1 MIATIIYKELFF
13 TVEKKGP
20 TMKAWIGKT
29 QKNRVVIVAGVR
41 TPFAKAGTKL
51 KGCSAVH
58 LGVSAVREVMARA
71 EWLCENVDEVVLG
84 NAGTPVDAAN
94 ISRVVALRAGF
105 PEATPAYTVHRNC
118 ASAMEA
124 IAQGCLKIG
133 AGLAETMVVGGTESM
148 SNMPLIF
155 GEEMKELFATLTF
168 SKSQVE
174 KLEKLTHFRPQWLKP
189 VVSIMEGLTDPISGM
204 NMGETAEILARDFHL
219 TRQMQDTF
227 AVKSHQKTIEAQKIG
242 KLKEEIAPI
251 VLEPDYKEMFES
263 DNGPRDGQSM
273 ASLAKLKPFFDR
285 ENGTVTAG
293 NACPITDGAVALLL
307 MSEEKAKAEG
317 REILGTIAGF
327 TFSGCEP
334 KRMGMGPIYSS
345 ASLLDEM
352 GMDFS
357 EVGLVELN
365 EAFAAQVLAN
375 QMAWNSDKYA
385 QEKLGRKKALGELRD
400 DILNV
405 NGGAI
410 ALGHPVGATGGR
422 LVITLLN
429 EMKRRKVAKGL
440 ATLCIGGG
448 QGAAFLLERN

>member
-1 MIATIIYKELFF
+1 
-13 TVEKKGP
+13 
-20 TMKAWIGKT
+20 MKAWIGKT
-29 QKNRVVIVAGVR
+29 QRSRVAVVAGVR

-58 LGVSAVREVMARA
+58 LGVTAVREVMARA
-71 EWLCENVDEVVLG
+71 ELDVTQIDEVVMG
-84 NAGTPVDAAN
+84 NAGTPADAAN
-94 ISRVVALRAGF
+94 ISRVIALRAGF

-133 AGLAETMVVGGTESM
+133 AGLAETMLVGGTESM
-148 SNMPLIF
+148 SNAPLIF
-155 GEEMKELFATLTF
+155 GEEMKELFSTLQF

-189 VVSIMEGLTDPISGM
+189 IVSIMEGLTDPISGL
-204 NMGETAEILARDFHL
+204 NMGQTAEILARDFHI
-219 TRQMQDTF
+219 TRQEQDSF
-227 AVKSHQKTIEAQKIG
+227 AMKSHQKTVEAQKSG
-242 KLKEEIAPI
+242 KFKDEIAPLVI
-251 VLEPDYKEMFES
+251 EPDYDEMMEI
-263 DNGPRDGQSM
+263 DNGPREGQSM
-273 ASLAKLKPFFDR
+273 ESLAKLKPFFDR

-293 NACPITDGAVALLL
+293 NACPITDGAVALIL

-317 REILGTIAGF
+317 REVLGWISGF

-334 KRMGMGPIYSS
+334 KRMGLGPIYSS
-345 ASLLDEM
+345 STLLDQL

-375 QMAWNSDKYA
+375 QKAWSSDKYA
-385 QEKLGRKKALGELRD
+385 KEKLGRKKALGELRE

-422 LVITLLN
+422 LVVTLLN
-429 EMKRRKVAKGL
+429 EMKRKNVAKGL

-448 QGAAFLLERN
+448 QGGAFLLERN